1 MDPSRA
7 TEPTESEDELCGQEI
22 INDRTVR
29 RWYQN
34 RAGDGDA
41 KVGAPDEA
49 NKEGAKKATVYT
61 RPVDPKTLR
70 NRSKRGKP
78 GKSRNARKNSRPI
91 SME

>member
-1 MDPSRA
+1 
-7 TEPTESEDELCGQEI
+7 
-22 INDRTVR
+22 
-29 RWYQN
+29 
-34 RAGDGDA
+34 
-41 KVGAPDEA
+41 GAPDEA